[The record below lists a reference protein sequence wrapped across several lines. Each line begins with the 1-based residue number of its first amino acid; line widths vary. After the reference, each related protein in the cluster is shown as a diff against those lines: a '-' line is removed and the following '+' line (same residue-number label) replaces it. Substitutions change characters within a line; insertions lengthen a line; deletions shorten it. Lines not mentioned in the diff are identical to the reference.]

1 MVVTQPSFL
10 YYNGD
15 RYLRE
20 VPPHTQPYLY
30 PLRSLLRAGVPLAA
44 GSDCPVV
51 GPEVVAG
58 LYGAVARRSK
68 GGQVIGG
75 EESISIEEALGLYMM
90 GAAYAGFAE
99 GERGSIAP
107 AKLAD
112 LVVLSGDP
120 TTCPPGE
127 LPTLRPQMT
136 IVGGQVAWRA
146 DEWGSIQG

>member
-15 RYLRE
+15 RYLRQ
-20 VPPHTQPYLY
+20 VSPQRQPYLY
-30 PLRSLLRAGVPLAA
+30 PLRSLLGAGVRLAG

-68 GGQVIGG
+68 GGEEVGG
-75 EESISIEEALGLYMM
+75 EESISIEEALGLYTT
-90 GAAYAGFAE
+90 GAAYASFAE

-107 AKLAD
+107 GGLAD

-120 TTCPPGE
+120 MACQPGE
-127 LPTLRPQMT
+127 LAALRPQMT
-136 IVGGQVAWRA
+136 IVGGRVAWRA
-146 DEWGSIQG
+146 DESGAA